1 MRVELA
7 VKMALVAA
15 PLLLSGCATF
25 GQVHQAVHQ
34 TSTSVSRD
42 LSAQKRLQGH
52 PVVTVTST
60 PYLMGSV
67 VRVDRDQPPIL
78 KQTVHLTTGQP
89 MTLSQLATQVT
100 QMTGLP
106 IHISSQVEGYMDG
119 QQTGGGATSLP
130 ALPGGR
136 GHFAPPMMPNMG
148 SGKNS
153 LTVNDWNGSLGGLLT
168 LMASH
173 SGTFWKYEHGQVRFF
188 LTETRVFNVSVLPG
202 NTAMAASIS
211 NAGTSGGSSGGG
223 GGGGASGGNN
233 GSTSQTAT
241 LNSSMNI
248 YKSIGANVKAV
259 LAQSKS
265 ALGGGAGGMSMLQ
278 VPTSVSTNPS
288 SGQVI
293 VTATPPE
300 LRAVAGYVR
309 QLNALMTKNVLI
321 DVHVYAVSLNKSN
334 NYSLSLNTAFN
345 SLGQG
350 LSPLTMKSPTTS
362 GQPSGAGEIS
372 GGIVTSAITANVVAQ
387 ALATQG
393 KVSLVTSGS
402 VIALNGQPTP
412 LQVSNQ
418 VSYLQSVS
426 STQTANV
433 GSSSSLTP
441 GQFTTGFSG
450 SFLPLVRGHNVLLE
464 YSINLTQNLGLS
476 SYSSGGSSIQLP
488 NLATQAFMQRVN
500 LHSGQTL
507 VLSGFEQT
515 SNQNNH
521 TGVGAAKFWGMGG
534 GASASR
540 SRTELVVVIH
550 VVNLGS

>member
-1 MRVELA
+1 MRVQT
-7 VKMALVAA
+7 VVRMALLSALV
-15 PLLLSGCATF
+15 PLAGCATF
-25 GQVHQAVHQ
+25 DQVHRTVHQ
-34 TSTSVSRD
+34 TNTSVAQG
-42 LSAQKRLQGH
+42 LSAQKALRGH
-52 PVVTVTST
+52 PVVAITNT

-67 VRVDRDQPPIL
+67 VRVTQARPTIL
-78 KQTVHLTTGQP
+78 KQTVHLTTSQP

-106 IHISSQVEGYMDG
+106 IHVSSQVEGFLNG
-119 QQTGGGATSLP
+119 TQTGGGPSVLPGLPGGKGPLIMP
-130 ALPGGR
+130 ALP
-136 GHFAPPMMPNMG
+136 NMS

-153 LTVNDWNGSLGGLLT
+153 LTVNDWNGSLEGLLN

-173 SGTFWKYEHGQVRFF
+173 SGTFWKYEDGQVRFF

-202 NTAMAASIS
+202 DATMDASIS
-211 NAGTSGGSSGGG
+211 NAGTSGGSSGGSSSS
-223 GGGGASGGNN
+223 ASGGNN

-241 LNSSMNI
+241 LNSSMDI
-248 YKSIGANVKAV
+248 YKSIEANVKAV

-265 ALGGGAGGMSMLQ
+265 AASGGGGSTLQ

-288 SGQVI
+288 SGQII

-300 LRAVAGYVR
+300 LRSVGEYVR
-309 QLNALMTKNVLI
+309 QLNAGMAKNVLI
-321 DVHVYAVSLNKSN
+321 DVHVYAVTLNDSN
-334 NYSLSLNTAFN
+334 NYSLSLNAAFK
-345 SLGQG
+345 SLGG
-350 LSPLTMKSPTTS
+350 GASPLTIQSPTDASMPSS
-362 GQPSGAGEIS
+362 GTGELS
-372 GGIVTSAITANVVAQ
+372 GGIVTSAVSASVVAQ

-418 VSYLQSVS
+418 ISYLQSVS
-426 STQTANV
+426 STQTVNV
-433 GSSSSLTP
+433 GSSTSLTP

-450 SFLPLVRGHNVLLE
+450 SFLPLVRGHHVLLE

-500 LHSGQTL
+500 IRSGQTL
-507 VLSGFEQT
+507 VLSGFEQA
-515 SNQNNH
+515 SNQNEH
-521 TGVGAAKFWGMGG
+521 TGVGAAKFWGLGG
-534 GASASR
+534 GATASR
-540 SRTELVVVIH
+540 SRTALVVVIH